1 MRFKLLC
8 VTTLLLFG
16 SASWAT
22 SLPLRVGYY
31 GPYFD
36 QYGLSIGTSFDRN
49 FWLTGDD
56 YIAHQHAWSLSPQIA
71 YFVRSNTHQNWFVN
85 VDYGRKSLLKSGNAY
100 RKMGIG
106 AGYQLSQRVLS
117 RSVDLATGDQ
127 TKTSTNIHYFVP
139 TLHFEYGRRT
149 DRAFDWY
156 GKAFYGRRISQGRE
170 DSAYFGLE
178 LGVQLKLKKDE

>member
-1 MRFKLLC
+1 MRFKLLFI
-8 VTTLLLFG
+8 TILLFF
-16 SASWAT
+16 SCACLAT
-22 SLPLRVGYY
+22 NLPLRIGYY
-31 GPYFD
+31 APYFN

-56 YIAHQHAWSLSPQIA
+56 YIAHHHAWSLSPQIA
-71 YFVRSNTHQNWFVN
+71 YFIRSNTHQNWFAN

-117 RSVDLATGDQ
+117 SSVDLATGDQ

-139 TLHFEYGRRT
+139 TLHVEYGRQKER
-149 DRAFDWY
+149 FFNWY
-156 GKAFYGRRISQGRE
+156 GKAFYGRRISNVSE
-170 DSAYFGLE
+170 DLAYFGLE